1 MDLLRCPA
9 CLDFLWDP
17 VTVSCGHSVCKRC
30 LGGAS
35 RCPGCRQRLT
45 SLGVRE
51 ARCNVLLGGLLDK
64 CLDAAHKVA
73 LLKGDLRELLR
84 RHDYREALRV
94 AQRAVDLAPEDI
106 SLRLSRAEVYRAL
119 MQYPQA
125 LEDLC
130 MVCRTEPGSAEGFY
144 RKGEVLALM
153 GEKMEALRHL
163 HRCLTLNPN
172 FCGAQKAIEKLL
184 GPDMSL
190 LPDAVA
196 DLLPV
201 LTQYLSEASPGT
213 ELIIE
218 PLVATSLEEARN
230 PGSQCESRELAGGD
244 VGSLHVACQLD
255 PPLQGTMTRD
265 TTKRKA
271 PQLVEDSAEERLNA
285 NEGDNVGSTALN
297 SVALSDLLSPADFEC
312 SLCVRMFFEPVTT
325 PCGHSFCKECLE
337 RCLDHRPCCPLCKQS
352 LREYLKDGQ
361 YTPTAVLQEIMAATF
376 PTELSERKQV
386 HELEMAELSNLTTD
400 VPIFVCTLAFP
411 GIACPLHIFEPRYR
425 LMMRRCQETGTK
437 RFGMCIY
444 ERGKSFA
451 DFGCMLEII
460 RLEYL
465 ADGRSLVDTMGRR
478 RFRVLKRGHRDG
490 YHTADVEY
498 LEDKKVEGE
507 ELAELQRLHD
517 LTYQQVENWLSE
529 DRADV
534 SRPSFLH
541 CGPLPKKDDD
551 IQVSPDGPAWCWWL
565 LSILPLDPTYQTMI
579 LSMTSLKDRLTHM
592 KHILSVF
599 TQNPT

>member
-271 PQLVEDSAEERLNA
+271 PQLVEDSAEERLSKHFKTEDA

-386 HELEMAELSNLTTD
+386 HELEMAELSN
-400 VPIFVCTLAFP
+400 
-411 GIACPLHIFEPRYR
+411 
-425 LMMRRCQETGTK
+425 
-437 RFGMCIY
+437 
-444 ERGKSFA
+444 FA